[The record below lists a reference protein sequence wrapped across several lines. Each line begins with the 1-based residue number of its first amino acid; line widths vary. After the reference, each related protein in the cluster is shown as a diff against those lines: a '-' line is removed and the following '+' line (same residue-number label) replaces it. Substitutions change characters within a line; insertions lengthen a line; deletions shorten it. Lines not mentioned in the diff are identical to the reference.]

1 MKNPI
6 PRSIL
11 PDTWKAKT
19 RCPICSAGA
28 LQVLHLP
35 AAPDQ
40 MACRIC
46 QSAFEVEEHGQYL
59 RFTKLA
65 QPLAEILANR
75 WVTMA
80 AVRGAIHNARRAV
93 ENRQPARSATEAPF
107 SQPPSA
113 PDFDGFP
120 FKTFGGKTIN
130 GFSSKNF
137 REKTIDGFSSKNF
150 REKTIEEQPLEPPFP
165 GGPLTDD
172 EVLAKAQA
180 LHKLGNSLDR
190 IATIL
195 ARNPL
200 TTPEQIQ
207 GARSALATQ
216 DELTARRQNRI
227 FYLSGG
233 AAVFMI
239 ILCLVVGFLAQSLN
253 NSDNIGKL
261 SQAQPTDIIR
271 AIIPEI
277 IQEPSKGAVAA
288 ICPMTRSDAAR
299 LFGGEARDWNGKNDN
314 WSFIT
319 TPQATVYVPKGMS
332 ALLLLDVNLNTVNLD
347 GPATIKNVFAIT
359 IYCP

>member
-19 RCPICSAGA
+19 RCPICSAGT

-80 AVRGAIHNARRAV
+80 AVRGAIHSARRAV

-120 FKTFGGKTIN
+120 FKTFRG
-130 GFSSKNF
+130 
-137 REKTIDGFSSKNF
+137 KTIDGFSSKNF
-150 REKTIEEQPLEPPFP
+150 REKTIEEQPLDPPFP
-165 GGPLTDD
+165 GGPLTLAVQRVTDD

-200 TTPEQIQ
+200 ITPEQIQ

-233 AAVFMI
+233 AAVLLI

-253 NSDNIGKL
+253 NSDNIGKM

-299 LFGGEARDWNGKNDN
+299 LFGGEARDWNGKNDS

-319 TPQATVYVPKGMS
+319 TPQATVHVPKGMS
-332 ALLLLDVNLNTVNLD
+332 ALLLLDVNVNTVNLV
-347 GPATIKNVFAIT
+347 GPATVKNVFAIT
-359 IYCP
+359 IYCH

>member
-65 QPLAEILANR
+65 QPLAEILVNR

-113 PDFDGFP
+113 PDFDGF
-120 FKTFGGKTIN
+120 
-130 GFSSKNF
+130 SSKTF
-137 REKTIDGFSSKNF
+137 REKTV
-150 REKTIEEQPLEPPFP
+150 EEQPLEPPFP

-200 TTPEQIQ
+200 ITPEQIQ

-233 AAVFMI
+233 AAVLLI

-299 LFGGEARDWNGKNDN
+299 MFGGEARDWNGKNDS

-319 TPQATVYVPKGMS
+319 TPQATVHVPKGMS
-332 ALLLLDVNLNTVNLD
+332 ALLLLDVNVNTVNLV

-359 IYCP
+359 VYCHQ